1 MKRFSLFLIPLLTAA
16 FIGCGKMQSQTGSAE
31 KVEAPPAPSTPS
43 PTAAQPESSA
53 PSAPAAPALPA
64 DPNAGVLA
72 RINGEP
78 ITDAEVSERVKNEL
92 RKVESQIFDI
102 KKAGLDGMVEEKL
115 VAMEAK
121 KKGMSADEL
130 IKAEVERKVEEPT
143 EAEISTF
150 YNMFKKQ
157 FKDAP
162 LDKVR
167 GKLVNQIKSGKRQT
181 AYNDFVESL
190 HKGAKLEILMERP
203 RIEVAVD
210 DDPSKGSAKAPVTLI
225 EFSDFQCPFCKR
237 ARETVNKV
245 METYGD
251 KVHYVFRDYP
261 LSFHKQAKKAAE
273 ATECAE
279 DQKKYW
285 EYNALLWEKQGKQ
298 EIDMLKEYAKE
309 LGLNEKKF
317 AACLDS
323 DKYAEEV
330 DKDLNDGIT
339 AGVTGTP
346 AYFVNGMLI
355 SGAQP
360 FERFKDLIDEELERL
375 GKK

>member
-1 MKRFSLFLIPLLTAA
+1 MKRFIPVFFPILILVSVGCEKMQNTTGPSENTAA
-16 FIGCGKMQSQTGSAE
+16 PSTPPP
-31 KVEAPPAPSTPS
+31 APPAPEATTP
-43 PTAAQPESSA
+43 AESA
-53 PSAPAAPALPA
+53 PSGALA
-64 DPNAGVLA
+64 ML
-72 RINGEP
+72 NGEA
-78 ITDAEVSERVKNEL
+78 ITDAEVSERMKNQL
-92 RKVESQIFDI
+92 RKVESQIYDI
-102 KKAGLDGMVEEKL
+102 KKEGLDLIIEEKL
-115 VAMEAK
+115 VSMEAK

-143 EAEISTF
+143 EAEISAF
-150 YNMFKKQ
+150 YSMFKKR

-167 GKLVNQIKSGKRQT
+167 NKLVDQIKSTKRQT
-181 AYNDFVESL
+181 AYNEFVESL
-190 HKGAKLEILMERP
+190 SKNAKLEVLMERP
-203 RIEVAVD
+203 RAEVSVD
-210 DDPSKGSAKAPVTLI
+210 DDPSKGDAKAPVTLV

-237 ARETVNKV
+237 ARETVSKV
-245 METYGD
+245 LETYGN

-273 ATECAE
+273 AAECAG

-285 EYNALLWEKQGKQ
+285 EYNAILWEKQGQQ
-298 EIDMLKEYAKE
+298 EIDKLKGYAKE

-317 AACLDS
+317 AECLDS

-330 DKDLNDGIT
+330 DKDLNDGIA
-339 AGVTGTP
+339 AGVSGTP

-360 FERFKDLIDEELERL
+360 FERFKELIDEELERL